1 MFNNYKN
8 SNYKKLSTKIRNIFV
23 SFQAPFSK
31 KIINIDLYKSYKAFI
46 RSIV

>member
-1 MFNNYKN
+1 MKNLERIDKN
-8 SNYKKLSTKIRNIFV
+8 SKYFV

-31 KIINIDLYKSYKAFI
+31 KIIDIHLYKSYKAFI